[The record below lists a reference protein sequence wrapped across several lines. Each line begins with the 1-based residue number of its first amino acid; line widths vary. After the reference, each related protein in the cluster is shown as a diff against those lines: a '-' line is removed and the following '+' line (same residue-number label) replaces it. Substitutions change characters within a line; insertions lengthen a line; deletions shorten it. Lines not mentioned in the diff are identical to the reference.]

1 MFVLHCSAGVI
12 IVLVWI
18 DDILVGA
25 SSKEIYDVFVKLYKE
40 RFPSEHHQKVTAFAG
55 LCIDYKPGVS
65 LSIHQKPHIERAYTK
80 FLGSDGPCANMVS
93 GRPSAP
99 ANADRNSAKHYSK
112 ITLAGNDAERAKMKS
127 MPYLPVLA
135 TLMFI
140 TNFSLPSLIYHT
152 SFLGQFMHD
161 PSIGAMEA
169 VLTLLAYAYFHRDEM
184 IIVYAPSPSVPS
196 YLPAVSRKQFSDNYG
211 LHGYSDASWLLRS
224 IGGYIV
230 MMMGGPIDWG
240 SKCIRVI
247 CHSSS
252 EAEISAGC
260 WVGKRSVFIIQL
272 LEDMHASIA
281 RPFILF
287 IDNTAAM
294 DITERYGVSARTA
307 HFLRWQ
313 HYLRYLVFHNYL
325 HLIFVGTKDQLAD
338 ICTKVLDPS
347 TFHSFSKLMYQRV

>member
-1 MFVLHCSAGVI
+1 
-12 IVLVWI
+12 
-18 DDILVGA
+18 
-25 SSKEIYDVFVKLYKE
+25 VKLYKE
-40 RFPSEHHQKVTAFAG
+40 RFPSEHHETVTAFAG

-65 LSIHQKPHIERAYTK
+65 LTIHQKPHIEKAYDK
-80 FLGSDGPCANMVS
+80 FLGPDGPCANMID

-99 ANADRNSAKHYSK
+99 ANSDRNSAKHYSK
-112 ITLAGNDAERAKMKS
+112 ITLAGSDAERGKMKN

-140 TNFSLPSLIYHT
+140 TNFSLASLTYHT

-161 PSIGAMEA
+161 PSMGAMDA
-169 VLTLLAYAYFHRDEM
+169 VLTLLAYAYHHRDEM
-184 IIVYAPSPSVPS
+184 IIVYAPGPSVPNS
-196 YLPAVSRKQFSDNYG
+196 LPAGLRKQFLDNYG

-224 IGGYIV
+224 VGGYVV

-252 EAEISAGC
+252 EAEVNAGC
-260 WVGKRSVFIIQL
+260 WVGKRSVFITQL
-272 LEDMHASIA
+272 LEDMHSSITK
-281 RPFILF
+281 PFILF

-294 DITERYGVSARTA
+294 DISERHGVSARTA
-307 HFLRWQ
+307 HFFRWQ
-313 HYLRYLVFHNYL
+313 HYLRYLVFHGYI

-338 ICTKVLDPS
+338 IFTKVLDPS
-347 TFHSFSKLMYQRV
+347 TFNAFSKMMYLRL